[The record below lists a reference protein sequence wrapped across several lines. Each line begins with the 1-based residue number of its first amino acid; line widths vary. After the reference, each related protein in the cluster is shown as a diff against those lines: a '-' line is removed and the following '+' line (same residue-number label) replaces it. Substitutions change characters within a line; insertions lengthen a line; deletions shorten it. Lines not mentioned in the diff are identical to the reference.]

1 MTQFSISK
9 DKKHILAGYVNL
21 ARFNFWRTWLH
32 ILNAIEVK
40 IDGKNNMFDESRI
53 NNAVEA
59 LFFRLSAQKMPERLN
74 NYAFKLNESKKLRLR
89 ELLFRHFPMIEPVLA
104 NNIQKNNKQSS
115 DKKNVSTLADCVEII
130 NDFGKCL
137 NDIRN
142 YYTHYDPYN
151 EKIAEEYQ
159 RKNRFRIAK
168 HLDIIILA
176 ASRAYKLRGNL
187 SEDEMKFFTG
197 EKRNKRVGKKYVER
211 DDWRFRLIKKVGM
224 MTDES
229 GKTIDKKDIT
239 DFGIVWFCSLF
250 LPKKYA
256 VKLFNEYDLLKP
268 DGRLT
273 SHDMEIFREMLCFF
287 RIVIPHGPKL
297 DSTVTEMALALD
309 MLNEL
314 RKCPRPLFDTLRPSA
329 QKDFEI
335 DARGDIKSESVSSDE
350 LSSFNIR
357 HSDRF
362 PYFVLRY
369 FDEMNILPKIRFQI
383 RLGKFRFKFYEK
395 TLIDQSPEDDKSL
408 RILQKDLNGFGR
420 LNDIEKARKEKYADF
435 LQDTT
440 VRTFEQE
447 DGQIVELEQF
457 ISDSPDSKPY
467 VTNSRASYLIDNNRI
482 GLYWDDENDNPRRL
496 SGPDRLFIPDLGDLT
511 ERPELLSPKAFLSV
525 RDLQAM
531 VFYHHLQ
538 SKSRS
543 GDRVEDIIIKKHGG
557 IRRMLDDVANG
568 NLSPIG
574 KRKEVAAYVKE
585 HYGLSIADVPDKI
598 IDFLARRSTPSAD
611 IRKKDYALRQL
622 TARLQKAQ
630 RMLDSIKEKTK
641 KIEGTDNK
649 FGKKGYEDIRPGRLA
664 GYMMRSIVDWQPTS
678 DDGKNKLTGANY
690 RALQSYL
697 ALYGQNEQS
706 SKLCNVLKKAGL
718 LDGPT
723 AHPFLMSVIGC
734 GSHNVVELYN
744 NYLIKE
750 IEHIKKF
757 VLISDDNF
765 SLHQNV
771 DLTKLPFVGTDKMRF
786 TSFMSSEAYR
796 ELAKR
801 YLKCGNGSKDKAVLL
816 PDGLFTDAIIDQLKS
831 TNSFKALFEEA
842 KAVSDQERLKILSR
856 NRNVSFLLTKY
867 LSDVMNDKSQN
878 YYAESQYVQEEN
890 NKYARSYW
898 LFDMLKDDIDR
909 SFIAAQSADIS
920 SSRTN
925 KNEEQKHIY
934 LLPYK
939 ISAILSE
946 KSGEKIGKNG
956 RQERDKQGNHMWNR
970 KIDDIISLVA
980 NRENSAK
987 HKNSGIKNG
996 LNDLEARMHKAVSE
1010 VKKNEREIRRYKIQD
1025 ISVFLMV
1032 KDLLSD
1038 QKAIVDSDF
1047 FRLCN
1052 VTFPDLLDT
1061 TVTFRYPFHIKDRT
1075 IEIVQENMS
1084 IKNYPEFR
1092 RLLADDRVKTIVEQ
1106 SKTDEIRFDD
1116 LTSELANYDANRSE
1130 VFKIIHQLE
1139 RLLRESGK
1147 IDLDN
1152 QSSAEFYYTDFDGKI
1167 KPLRNNFYRMLE
1179 YINDLGLKSLDEEQ
1193 KKLIIDIRN
1202 AFSHN
1207 NYIKNIERVPDATDL
1222 PNIAREILKR
1232 LNEISQ

>member
-21 ARFNFWRTWLH
+21 ARFNYWRTWLH

-256 VKLFNEYDLLKP
+256 VKLFNEYELLKP
-268 DGRLT
+268 DDNLT

-457 ISDSPDSKPY
+457 IADSPNSKPY

-543 GDRVEDIIIKKHGG
+543 GDRVEDIIIKKHNGLRKFFSDISEG
-557 IRRMLDDVANG
+557 KIVYKDNESSLTSYLEKEYGVAI
-568 NLSPIG
+568 SDIPS
-574 KRKEVAAYVKE
+574 R
-585 HYGLSIADVPDKI
+585 I
-598 IDFLARRSTPSAD
+598 IDFMLQKKLKSAD
-611 IRKKDYALRQL
+611 ELKREHAIRQL
-622 TARLQKAQ
+622 TTRLEKLKRMQKS
-630 RMLDSIKEKTK
+630 LKDKED
-641 KIEGTDNK
+641 KIRKGDNK
-649 FGKKGYEDIRPGRLA
+649 YGKKG
-664 GYMMRSIVDWQPTS
+664 WQEQT
-678 DDGKNKLTGANY
+678 Y
-690 RALQSYL
+690 R
-697 ALYGQNEQS
+697 
-706 SKLCNVLKKAGL
+706 C
-718 LDGPT
+718 
-723 AHPFLMSVIGC
+723 
-734 GSHNVVELYN
+734 
-744 NYLIKE
+744 
-750 IEHIKKF
+750 
-757 VLISDDNF
+757 
-765 SLHQNV
+765 
-771 DLTKLPFVGTDKMRF
+771 
-786 TSFMSSEAYR
+786 
-796 ELAKR
+796 
-801 YLKCGNGSKDKAVLL
+801 
-816 PDGLFTDAIIDQLKS
+816 
-831 TNSFKALFEEA
+831 
-842 KAVSDQERLKILSR
+842 
-856 NRNVSFLLTKY
+856 
-867 LSDVMNDKSQN
+867 
-878 YYAESQYVQEEN
+878 
-890 NKYARSYW
+890 
-898 LFDMLKDDIDR
+898 
-909 SFIAAQSADIS
+909 
-920 SSRTN
+920 
-925 KNEEQKHIY
+925 
-934 LLPYK
+934 
-939 ISAILSE
+939 
-946 KSGEKIGKNG
+946 
-956 RQERDKQGNHMWNR
+956 
-970 KIDDIISLVA
+970 
-980 NRENSAK
+980 
-987 HKNSGIKNG
+987 
-996 LNDLEARMHKAVSE
+996 
-1010 VKKNEREIRRYKIQD
+1010 
-1025 ISVFLMV
+1025 
-1032 KDLLSD
+1032 
-1038 QKAIVDSDF
+1038 
-1047 FRLCN
+1047 
-1052 VTFPDLLDT
+1052 
-1061 TVTFRYPFHIKDRT
+1061 
-1075 IEIVQENMS
+1075 
-1084 IKNYPEFR
+1084 
-1092 RLLADDRVKTIVEQ
+1092 
-1106 SKTDEIRFDD
+1106 
-1116 LTSELANYDANRSE
+1116 
-1130 VFKIIHQLE
+1130 
-1139 RLLRESGK
+1139 
-1147 IDLDN
+1147 
-1152 QSSAEFYYTDFDGKI
+1152 
-1167 KPLRNNFYRMLE
+1167 
-1179 YINDLGLKSLDEEQ
+1179 
-1193 KKLIIDIRN
+1193 
-1202 AFSHN
+1202 
-1207 NYIKNIERVPDATDL
+1207 
-1222 PNIAREILKR
+1222 
-1232 LNEISQ
+1232 